1 MDISIVPEGLEP
13 SESPTSFSPLKPNF
27 VFGTDESGEIVKA
40 SGLSALASR
49 VLYLLFTTKGSDPLR
64 PQLGGSIGRLAGS
77 SDSASFSTVFSRAL
91 IDIEESMLREQRN
104 SFTPGDQDAVLK
116 SVNLVS
122 ISFPTNDSAQ
132 VSILI
137 VAESG
142 KTGLLHLEV

>member
-1 MDISIVPEGLEP
+1 MHISIVPEGLEP

-27 VFGTDESGEIVKA
+27 VFGVDSRGEIAKA
-40 SGLSALASR
+40 TGLSALASR

-64 PQLGGSIGRLAGS
+64 PQLGGSLGRLAGA
-77 SDSASFSTVFSRAL
+77 SDSAGFSTVFSRAL
-91 IDIEESMLREQRN
+91 IDIEESMLQEQKK
-104 SFTPGDQDAVLK
+104 SFSPSNQDETLRAI
-116 SVNLVS
+116 NLVS
-122 ISFPTNDSAQ
+122 INFPTNDSAQ